1 MMSTGNSFGQSG
13 MEATGAD
20 PTSRSCAP
28 ISRRTFGKGMTGAL
42 AAAALPLSSGAGRA
56 SAGFDE
62 FNSALDQFVANG
74 SVPGLVALVARGD
87 AVHVHTAGVQSLE
100 SGTPMQRDTIFAV
113 ASIGKP
119 ITAVSALIL
128 VEEGVLSLDEPV
140 DKWLPEL
147 AGRRVLRSLE
157 SDLDDTVP
165 ADRSI
170 TLRDLLT
177 LRMGLGAVFADPAG
191 SPLLKRM
198 TELEVGPGPKLFGHS
213 PDEFMGRLGSLPL
226 VHQPGERWL
235 YHTGLDVAGVLI
247 ERASGKSLGEFQR
260 ERIFEPLGMT
270 DTGFF
275 VPANDASRLATCYWR
290 DPETKDLKVWNPA
303 SGASFT
309 ERPPFEAG
317 GGGHV
322 STVDDFLAFGRML
335 LGKGEYRGRRILSE
349 KAIEAMLTDHITP
362 AQKAASPFFPNFWDK
377 HGWGYGIATITA
389 PDEISPVPGRFGWWG
404 GFGTTFWA
412 DPHTDTV
419 ALLFTQRM
427 MGGADD
433 TVMSEEFLKHAFRQN
448 A

>member
-1 MMSTGNSFGQSG
+1 MNIERTERPSIHTGNT
-13 MEATGAD
+13 EKI
-20 PTSRSCAP
+20 R
-28 ISRRTFGKGMTGAL
+28 ISRRAFGKGAAGAL
-42 AAAALPLSSGAGRA
+42 AAAILPEFGIARA
-56 SAGFDE
+56 APAGFA
-62 FNSALDQFVANG
+62 ALDAMLDGFVASG

-87 AVHVHTAGVQSLE
+87 TVHVHTAGVRNIA
-100 SGTPMQRDTIFAV
+100 SGAPMQRDSIFAV

-128 VEEGVLSLDEPV
+128 VEDGVLDLDAPV

-147 AGRRVLRSLE
+147 ANRRVIRSLQ

-165 ADRSI
+165 AERPI

-177 LRMGLGAVFADPAG
+177 LRMGLGAVFADPSG

-198 TELEVGPGPKLFGHS
+198 AELEISPGPKLFGS
-213 PDEFMGRLGSLPL
+213 GADEFMRRLGSLPL

-247 ERASGKSLGEFQR
+247 ERASGKSLETFQR
-260 ERIFEPLGMT
+260 ERIFEPLGMAN
-270 DTGFF
+270 TGFY
-275 VPANDASRLATCYWR
+275 VPREAAARLVTCYWR
-290 DPETKDLKVWNPA
+290 NPQTNALEVWNPA
-303 SGASFT
+303 SGKSFA

-322 STVDDFLAFGRML
+322 STVYDYLAFGRLL
-335 LGKGEYRGRRILSE
+335 LGKGEYRGRRILSGRSVE
-349 KAIEAMLTDHITP
+349 TMLTDHITP
-362 AQKAASPFFPNFWDK
+362 EQKAASPFFPNFWDK
-377 HGWGYGIATITA
+377 HGWGFGIAVITK

-404 GFGTTFWA
+404 GFGTTFYV
-412 DPHTDTV
+412 DPHTETV
-419 ALLFTQRM
+419 ALLFTQKM

-433 TVMSEEFLKHAFRQN
+433 TMMSEEFLKHAFRQS